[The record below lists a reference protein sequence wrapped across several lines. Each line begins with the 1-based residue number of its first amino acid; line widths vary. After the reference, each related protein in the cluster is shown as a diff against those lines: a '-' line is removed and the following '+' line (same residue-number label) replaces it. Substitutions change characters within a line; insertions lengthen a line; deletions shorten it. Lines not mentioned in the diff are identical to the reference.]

1 LFFKKPK
8 IFLFA
13 WLPNYFCVTFE
24 TLDSLMCIVDFPLG
38 GKQYFLGLTCIF
50 SPIILL
56 RKQFSFA
63 GMSQV
68 SAYRI
73 WHTVVNWLNILM
85 QNTKIVSH
93 LTNDSYVVS
102 KVDCSGKKTDHQSF
116 SRAFNFK
123 YVQKFDDYKSCVQST
138 DQ

>member
-1 LFFKKPK
+1 
-8 IFLFA
+8 
-13 WLPNYFCVTFE
+13 VTFE

-102 KVDCSGKKTDHQSF
+102 KVDCSGKKQIISLFPEHSTLSMYKNLTITKVVY
-116 SRAFNFK
+116 R
-123 YVQKFDDYKSCVQST
+123 VQTNKVGFQ
-138 DQ
+138 